1 MLKVLDQ
8 SPAIHNAALIY
19 GNTLRLGILHLLHQ
33 GSFSRSELSKKL
45 GVSEANMSRQ
55 IQFLSNEGLIITT
68 VLPGRGRPTKYSLQ
82 KENAKNLERIFLS
95 YLHGEDSA

>member
-8 SPAIHNAALIY
+8 PSAVHHAALIY

-33 GSFSRSELSKKL
+33 GSFSRSELSEKL

-55 IQFLSNEGLIITT
+55 IQFLTKANLIVTT
-68 VLPGRGRPTKYSLQ
+68 VLPGRGRPTKYSLHQ
-82 KENAKNLERIFLS
+82 KNAQNLEQVFLS
-95 YLHGEDSA
+95 YLHGEG